1 MFLWIENSFFNH
13 LMHLPIFTD
22 TNINNGISVEIFSD
36 RNIPTC
42 RTKKKYTGISC
53 YSIDQASQEPCH
65 AILYYSRASVPSDSH
80 PGNTGICLEYLF
92 SGGP

>member
-1 MFLWIENSFFNH
+1 MFAFFEHHLSCNFLLDNGMFLWIENSFFNH

-65 AILYYSRASVPSDSH
+65 AILYY
-80 PGNTGICLEYLF
+80 
-92 SGGP
+92 